1 MLFCKIERFNCDNQS
16 LYQYLIYAICCKYKG
31 NSVCSTFNTKGINC
45 FLFQYKD
52 NIELL
57 DGFEPP
63 VRQINTR
70 LLYNNQSYQSLYQ
83 HNFNYQ
89 MFVKKL

>member
-1 MLFCKIERFNCDNQS
+1 MIFDD
-16 LYQYLIYAICCKYKG
+16 YLWEGLHHIG
-31 NSVCSTFNTKGINC
+31 NWHNPCTGINC